1 MLHRMVL
8 ISTLFSLSQAVYA
21 EPPPIRIGVIGPFS
35 AKSSS
40 DMGESLRGGA
50 RVFLS
55 DLNQMGGVLG
65 RKIELIERDD
75 EAKPELGVALAKKMI
90 AEDKVVAVV
99 GFANTGVALQAAK
112 VFQEAKIPLI
122 VTVATG
128 AKLSEQFMPPA
139 IHDSYIFRLAASDKL
154 QPVAIL
160 SDVIDKR
167 KLTQIAI
174 LHDDSPYGQF
184 GKDSLLAEMKTRK
197 LAPVA
202 VESVKIGETDMQKQ
216 VASAKAAGAQII
228 ILYCLPNEAIA
239 IANSVSR
246 AHLNIP
252 LAGSWVLSQHTF
264 AEQAGGNAEGV
275 RMPITFI
282 ENESTRSNGFV
293 LSYLRINK
301 VKHIPSAVSAAQT
314 YDALRI
320 LSLAIMQANSTV
332 PSEIKAA
339 LENMKY
345 EATSTIVTRYKK
357 PFSSS
362 DHEAIT
368 QNMLFMGEV
377 RHGKVSYA
385 YKEDA
390 SSSLISRTR

>member
-90 AEDKVVAVV
+90 TEDKVVAVV

-139 IHDSYIFRLAASDKL
+139 VQDSYIFRLAASDKL
-154 QPVAIL
+154 QPVTIL
-160 SDVIDKR
+160 NDVIDKR

-197 LAPVA
+197 LVPVA
-202 VESVKIGETDMQKQ
+202 VESVKVGETDMQKQ

-239 IANSVSR
+239 IANSLSR
-246 AHLNIP
+246 ARVNIP

-293 LSYLRINK
+293 LSYLRINN

>member
-1 MLHRMVL
+1 M
-8 ISTLFSLSQAVYA
+8 
-21 EPPPIRIGVIGPFS
+21 
-35 AKSSS
+35 
-40 DMGESLRGGA
+40 
-50 RVFLS
+50 
-55 DLNQMGGVLG
+55 
-65 RKIELIERDD
+65 
-75 EAKPELGVALAKKMI
+75 
-90 AEDKVVAVV
+90 
-99 GFANTGVALQAAK
+99 
-112 VFQEAKIPLI
+112 
-122 VTVATG
+122 
-128 AKLSEQFMPPA
+128 
-139 IHDSYIFRLAASDKL
+139 
-154 QPVAIL
+154 
-160 SDVIDKR
+160 
-167 KLTQIAI
+167 
-174 LHDDSPYGQF
+174 
-184 GKDSLLAEMKTRK
+184 AEMKTRK
-197 LAPVA
+197 LVPVA
-202 VESVKIGETDMQKQ
+202 VESVKVGETDMQKQ

-239 IANSVSR
+239 IANSLSR
-246 AHLNIP
+246 ARVNIP

-293 LSYLRINK
+293 LSYLRINN